1 MFQSTPP
8 HGERRRPVHPAP
20 PHHLVSI
27 HAPARGATAS
37 VAPVSSFPIVSIH
50 APARGATSRSGAGR
64 CLPRVSIHAP
74 ARGATESARSKTP
87 SFFVSI
93 HAPARGATRSPP
105 GGCAP
110 EACFNPRPRTGSDRV
125 PRQDLEP
132 VVAVSIHAP
141 ARGATP
147 GLHPRGGT
155 APRFNP
161 RPRTGSDWS
170 RAWYLSPPLR
180 FQSTPPHGERRGEG
194 ALSAAA
200 WLFQSTPPHGERRR
214 QYKSN
219 RFRCFQ
225 PRLREAAGQQAICCR
240 SSTGLASQV
249 LSRVGFNLS
258 ANLPGRDLG
267 GPGSHGGAD
276 QTRRGS
282 STSGKIGRAHV

>member
-50 APARGATSRSGAGR
+50 APARGATSR
-64 CLPRVSIHAP
+64 AP
-74 ARGATESARSKTP
+74 GCRARRL
-87 SFFVSI
+87 
-93 HAPARGATRSPP
+93 
-105 GGCAP
+105 
-110 EACFNPRPRTGSDRV
+110 CFNPRPRTGSDGPVGSRKVPPSGFNPRPRTGSDGV
-125 PRQDLEP
+125 PRQDLRP
-132 VVAVSIHAP
+132 VVAVSSHAP

-147 GLHPRGGT
+147 GLQPRGGT